1 MKANLL
7 HSDCECLCR
16 ILSITREGLQVQTS
30 KLKWIQSDNNCVVL
44 NGECPMKISC
54 STLLSMLVL
63 WKLLLEVRCKVSS
76 TEPLQE
82 ERFLMGVHGNDIN
95 CSTENVN

>member
-1 MKANLL
+1 
-7 HSDCECLCR
+7 
-16 ILSITREGLQVQTS
+16 
-30 KLKWIQSDNNCVVL
+30 
-44 NGECPMKISC
+44 MKISC